1 VNGLR
6 NALYERIETL
16 SRDVSTL
23 NRTFTE
29 YANLSNDDTEQLYKS
44 TATLREENAE
54 LRERVAMLET
64 RMRETQNILRT
75 VSMETT
81 TMQEALLPNVHD
93 FGHDVSQ
100 VIGQPDYRA
109 PERLCLAPDKRDS

>member
-1 VNGLR
+1 MAGTGIHYNDFKKLADYVNGLR

-16 SRDVSTL
+16 VRDVSTL

-75 VSMETT
+75 VK
-81 TMQEALLPNVHD
+81 EALVLVLWD
-93 FGHDVSQ
+93 FIRSCKK
-100 VIGQPDYRA
+100 I
-109 PERLCLAPDKRDS
+109 